1 MGKKEEV
8 VAAIKKSKY
17 MDSSDPAILYSLLN
31 MPEEAMYWLDKAY
44 QEHSIMMAT
53 LKNYWVWDNLRDNA
67 RFKEI
72 YAEMNFPPSI
82 ENKSILEPVNIAQ
95 TTFIST
101 SLLGPDEIEIYVEK
115 LDELMKVDKVYTDPS
130 MSLRYLA
137 EKLELRPNKLSWLL
151 NEQIGKNFN
160 EYINTFRLITFKE
173 KALNPGNSHLTLL
186 GLAYES
192 GFNSKTV
199 FNVFFKK
206 MEGKTPRAWVNSQ
219 KKQNNDGRRN

>member
-1 MGKKEEV
+1 MEYV
-8 VAAIKKSKY
+8 
-17 MDSSDPAILYSLLN
+17 DSSDPALLFSLLN
-31 MPEEAMYWLDKAY
+31 MPYEAIYWLDKAY
-44 QEHSIMMAT
+44 EEHSVTMVT

-72 YAEMNFPPSI
+72 YAQMNFPSSI
-82 ENKSILEPVNIAQ
+82 KNKQILEPINITQ

-101 SLLGPDEIEIYVEK
+101 SPLSKNEIENYLEQ
-115 LDELMKVDKVYTDPS
+115 LDELVKVDEIYLDPS
-130 MSLRYLA
+130 ISLRHLA
-137 EKLELRPNKLSWLL
+137 GKLELHPNKLSWLI
-151 NEQIGKNFN
+151 NEKIGKNFN

-173 KALNPGNSHLTLL
+173 KALNPNNSHLTLL

-206 MEGKTPRAWVNSQ
+206 IEGMTPRMWVNAQ
-219 KKQNNDGRRN
+219 KK